1 MDYTSMHKQINH
13 IRFYFN
19 QIERLEKALNDE
31 QMGKLFFAL
40 ARYARTFEREEVD
53 TDLVFP
59 YTELCYSID
68 KTRMIVEG
76 GRDL

>member
-1 MDYTSMHKQINH
+1 MDKTPMNRKLSH
-13 IRFYFN
+13 IRFYYT

-40 ARYARTFEREEVD
+40 ARYGRTGEREEVD
-53 TDLVFP
+53 QDLVFP
-59 YTELCYSID
+59 YTELCHTMD

>member
-53 TDLVFP
+53 QDLVFP
-59 YTELCYSID
+59 YTILCFAID
-68 KTRMIVEG
+68 RSRRIIEG